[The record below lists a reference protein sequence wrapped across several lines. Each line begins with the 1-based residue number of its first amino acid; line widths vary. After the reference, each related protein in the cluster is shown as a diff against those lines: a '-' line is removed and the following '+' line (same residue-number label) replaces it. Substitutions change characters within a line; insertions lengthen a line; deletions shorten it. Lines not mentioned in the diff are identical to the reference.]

1 MNNLISVIIPAYN
14 GEKYIAETIKSI
26 KEQNILHEIIVIDD
40 VSSDKTPEIARD
52 MGAKV
57 IVNSIR
63 KGQVVGK
70 NIGIRAATGDYWL
83 TIDQDDLLRP
93 HALQRLLK
101 EIKKKHAPIV
111 MAKIK
116 DFCSPDTPC
125 QIRFVKKEPYYGILT
140 GTTLFLKS
148 IFDEIGLFRED
159 IITGDVI
166 DLTHRLA
173 KFNKK
178 IEKLDFITCD
188 RRIHNDN
195 FGIKNQKKEYQ
206 DYAKILRDSLR
217 KKM

>member
-111 MAKIK
+111 MANI
-116 DFCSPDTPC
+116 
-125 QIRFVKKEPYYGILT
+125 
-140 GTTLFLKS
+140 
-148 IFDEIGLFRED
+148 
-159 IITGDVI
+159 
-166 DLTHRLA
+166 
-173 KFNKK
+173 
-178 IEKLDFITCD
+178 
-188 RRIHNDN
+188 
-195 FGIKNQKKEYQ
+195 
-206 DYAKILRDSLR
+206 
-217 KKM
+217 